1 MVNSEPPPR
10 RPPSTEGGSEARDV
24 SNPVMANITK
34 YQHIFSITKNK
45 ERKDQQRK
53 VSQRKGQIE
62 KMNMEVW
69 EDHQLM
75 VDYNMKTMNQPNL
88 EMTEHFVGSIH

>member
-34 YQHIFSITKNK
+34 YQHIESTTEPMSIGDVAQVKGALRHDWLGVVRAEERSNLFK
-45 ERKDQQRK
+45 ELISERLGTDD
-53 VSQRKGQIE
+53 V
-62 KMNMEVW
+62 
-69 EDHQLM
+69 
-75 VDYNMKTMNQPNL
+75 
-88 EMTEHFVGSIH
+88 

>member
-34 YQHIFSITKNK
+34 YQHIIKCLGRNGEKKFKTSLGREII
-45 ERKDQQRK
+45 
-53 VSQRKGQIE
+53 GQTSAL
-62 KMNMEVW
+62 K
-69 EDHQLM
+69 QC
-75 VDYNMKTMNQPNL
+75 
-88 EMTEHFVGSIH
+88 